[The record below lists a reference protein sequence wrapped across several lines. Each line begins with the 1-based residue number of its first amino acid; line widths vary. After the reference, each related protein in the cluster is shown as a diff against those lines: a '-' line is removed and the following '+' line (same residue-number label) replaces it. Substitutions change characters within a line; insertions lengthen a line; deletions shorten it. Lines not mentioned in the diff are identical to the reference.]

1 VIPAGRASAVPKKR
15 AFARAERARAAK
27 VRASAEFAEQL
38 VVITGAASGI
48 GRATALAFAR
58 EGAELFVCDLAG
70 DRLAGLQAELLAAGA
85 RRVHAATVDV
95 GSRQQMADFCEQ
107 ACRRGAPDV
116 LVNNAGVGLAGGLL
130 ATSLEDWQWLLNVN
144 LWGVVHGCHFF
155 APKMAARGR
164 GQIVNIAS
172 AAGYYNSEA
181 MIAYGTSKAAVIG
194 LSEGLRAE
202 LAPLGVGVSVVCPGF
217 INTSIT
223 ANMRMRGPAY
233 PESERAN
240 VQRFYE
246 NRNYAPERV
255 ATQVLRAA
263 RQNPALL
270 PVTPEAWALYAMKR
284 IAPNLGRRV
293 LVALQGWA
301 KRRARSKP

>member
-1 VIPAGRASAVPKKR
+1 MKLRASQ
-15 AFARAERARAAK
+15 
-27 VRASAEFAEQL
+27 EFEDRL

-58 EGAELFVCDLAG
+58 GSAELFVCDLPSEN
-70 DRLAGLQAELLAAGA
+70 LAGLQAELLAAGA
-85 RRVHAATVDV
+85 WRVHVAAVDV
-95 GSRQQMADFCEQ
+95 GSRAQMANFCELV
-107 ACRRGAPDV
+107 CRPGTPDV

-130 ATSLEDWQWLLNVN
+130 ATSLDDWQWILNAN

-181 MIAYGTSKAAVIG
+181 MTAYGTTKFAVIG

-217 INTSIT
+217 VNTPIV

-246 NRNYAPERV
+246 KRNYPPTRV
-255 ATQVLRAA
+255 ASAVLRAV
-263 RQNPALL
+263 RRNPALL

-284 IAPNLGRRV
+284 IAPDLGRRL
-293 LVALQGWA
+293 LVTLQRLA
-301 KRRARSKP
+301 ESRRRPEP

>member
-1 VIPAGRASAVPKKR
+1 MKLRASAR
-15 AFARAERARAAK
+15 FADR
-27 VRASAEFAEQL
+27 L

-48 GRATALAFAR
+48 GRETAFAFAR
-58 EGAELFVCDLAG
+58 GAAELFVCDLPSDKLSA
-70 DRLAGLQAELLAAGA
+70 LEAELSAAGA
-85 RRVHAATVDV
+85 RRVHAAAVDV
-95 GSRQQMADFCEQ
+95 GSGEQMAAFCELV
-107 ACRRGAPDV
+107 CRVGTPDV

-130 ATSLEDWQWLLNVN
+130 ATSLEDWQWILNAN

-172 AAGYYNSEA
+172 AAGYYNSEL
-181 MIAYGTSKAAVIG
+181 MTAYGTTKFAVIG

-217 INTSIT
+217 VNTPIV
-223 ANMRMRGPAY
+223 AHMRMRGAAY

-246 NRNYAPERV
+246 QRNYGPERV
-255 ATQVLRAA
+255 ANAVLRAV
-263 RQNPALL
+263 RTNPALL
-270 PVTPEAWALYAMKR
+270 PVTPEAWALYMMKR
-284 IAPNLGRRV
+284 IAPELGRRL
-293 LVALQGWA
+293 LVMLRGLAE
-301 KRRARSKP
+301 RRRSSTP